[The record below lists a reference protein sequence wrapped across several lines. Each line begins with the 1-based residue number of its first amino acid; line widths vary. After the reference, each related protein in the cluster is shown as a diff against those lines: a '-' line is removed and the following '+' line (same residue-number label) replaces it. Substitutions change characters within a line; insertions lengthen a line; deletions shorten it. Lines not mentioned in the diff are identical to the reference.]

1 MPKRKRA
8 SDMKLLEGALSVKTE
23 ESSSTAS
30 DIPEDISD
38 MNTPLAKN
46 EQSNNVV
53 HTEYEL
59 PKADTDRTYPR
70 VIATLSPDTYRRLKQ
85 LEVESKRKGQRFN
98 RSAFIDD
105 AIRKAL
111 GLES

>member
-1 MPKRKRA
+1 
-8 SDMKLLEGALSVKTE
+8 MKLLEGALSVKTE
-23 ESSSTAS
+23 EDSNTAS
-30 DIPEDISD
+30 DAPEDVPGV
-38 MNTPLAKN
+38 NTTSTEGKRSKN
-46 EQSNNVV
+46 VD

-85 LEVESKRKGQRFN
+85 LEAESKRKGQRFN

-105 AIRKAL
+105 AIRRAL
-111 GLES
+111 GLEP